1 MVRPRKNRFVWGNP
15 VSTFFRPGGIRISQ
29 SEFLT
34 LSVDEFEAIRLADFE
49 GLYQEEAAKMM
60 KISRQTF
67 GRILQEAHKKIA
79 ASLVQGK
86 LLKIEGGN
94 YVKSEGFFYCL
105 ECGNRWVMESKDKI
119 PQDCPEC
126 KNSAIRM
133 IRRGEP
139 FRWRFERGRGPRRG
153 HGPPWL

>member
-15 VSTFFRPGGIRISQ
+15 ISTSFRPGGIRISQ

-34 LSVDEFEAIRLADFE
+34 LRVDEFEAIRLADFE

-67 GRILQEAHKKIA
+67 GRILQEAHRKIA
-79 ASLVQGK
+79 ECLVKGNA
-86 LLKIEGGN
+86 LRIEGGS
-94 YVKSEGFFYCL
+94 YTTADRLFYCIQ
-105 ECGNRWVMESKDKI
+105 CGNTWVTEEAVQK

-126 KNSAIRM
+126 KEPDIRM

-139 FRWRFERGRGPRRG
+139 FHWRFGRCRGKGRW
-153 HGPPWL
+153 HGPPWK

>member
-1 MVRPRKNRFVWGNP
+1 MARPRKNRFIWGNP
-15 VSTFFRPGGIRISQ
+15 VSTFFRPGDIRISP
-29 SEFLT
+29 SEYIT
-34 LSVDEFEAIRLADFE
+34 LSFDEFEAIRLADLE

-60 KISRQTF
+60 RISRQTF

-94 YVKSEGFFYCL
+94 YIMSEVFFYCHH
-105 ECGNRWVMESKDKI
+105 CGNRWVMESKDKI
-119 PQDCPEC
+119 PQECPEC
-126 KNSAIRM
+126 KNTAIRM
-133 IRRGEP
+133 IRKGEP
-139 FRWRFERGRGPRRG
+139 FRWEFGRGRGPRRG

>member
-15 VSTFFRPGGIRISQ
+15 ISTSFRPGGIRISQ

-94 YVKSEGFFYCL
+94 YVMSEGFFYCL

-119 PQDCPEC
+119 SQDCPEC
-126 KNSAIRM
+126 KSTAIRM

-139 FRWRFERGRGPRRG
+139 FRWRFGRGRGPRRG